1 MTYNLF
7 TTDRLQP
14 PRISDALASCL
25 NIELDSVDVADIDAD
40 QENRNWDALALC
52 DYSHVFGDVSLTLDI
67 FAQNAVSQQPTEPE
81 FASRFA
87 VAAQT
92 VVLYPAEEQVPSAYW
107 LVTPTGSVTR
117 ARLLASDDERPKY
130 SIDAVETAVP
140 QLPGVRV
147 MQLPEIVRE
156 QHVPVPAT
164 SEFIH
169 ATEILRKSPE
179 GLADPALADEPGS
192 HLYHSRAYLAEWE
205 RMVRRMESGWHPTG
219 KYPVEL
225 YCEALLARDRIEQL
239 SEQLPRPVAD
249 LLRKSAGQLDET
261 FKKCS
266 TPDDAWA
273 AEAGVSGSLTDLSE
287 RGWWWH
293 RKPLT
298 HPWDKPNPK

>member
-14 PRISDALASCL
+14 PRVSDALASCL
-25 NIELDSVDVADIDAD
+25 RVEPNSVDVADVDAD
-40 QENRNWDALALC
+40 QDIRNWDALALC
-52 DYSHVFGDVSLTLDI
+52 DYSDVLGDVSLTLDI
-67 FAQNAVSQQPTEPE
+67 FVQDAVSQQPPESE

-92 VVLYPAEEQVPSAYW
+92 VVLYPAEEHLPSAYW
-107 LVTPTGSVTR
+107 LVTPTGLVTR
-117 ARLLASDDERPKY
+117 ARLLASDDERPEY
-130 SIDAVETAVP
+130 SIDAVEAAVP
-140 QLPGVRV
+140 QLPGIRV

-156 QHVPVPAT
+156 QHVPTPTT
-164 SEFIH
+164 SEFVH
-169 ATEILRKSPE
+169 ATELLRKAQETP
-179 GLADPALADEPGS
+179 ANPALADESES

-205 RMVRRMESGWHPTG
+205 RMVRRMESDWHPTG

-239 SEQLPRPVAD
+239 PEELSRPVAD
-249 LLRKSAGQLDET
+249 LLRQSVGQLDEA
-261 FKKCS
+261 FKKC
-266 TPDDAWA
+266 TAPDDTWA
-273 AEAGVSGSLTDLSE
+273 AEAEVPGSPADLGG

-298 HPWDKPNPK
+298 LPWDKN

>member
-14 PRISDALASCL
+14 PRVSNALASCL
-25 NIELDSVDVADIDAD
+25 HVEPNSVDVADVDAD
-40 QENRNWDALALC
+40 QDNRNWDALALC
-52 DYSHVFGDVSLTLDI
+52 DYSPVLGDVSLTLDI
-67 FAQNAVSQQPTEPE
+67 FVQDAVPQQPTEPE

-92 VVLYPAEEQVPSAYW
+92 VVLYPAEEHLPSAYW
-107 LVTPTGSVTR
+107 LVTPAGLVTR
-117 ARLLASDDERPKY
+117 ARLLASDDERPEY
-130 SIDAVETAVP
+130 SIDAVEAAVP
-140 QLPGVRV
+140 QLPDIRV

-156 QHVPVPAT
+156 QHVPTPTT

-169 ATEILRKSPE
+169 ATELLRKTQESPTV
-179 GLADPALADEPGS
+179 PVIVDETGS
-192 HLYHSRAYLAEWE
+192 HLYQSRAYLAEWE

-219 KYPVEL
+219 NYPVEL

-239 SEQLPRPVAD
+239 PEELSRPVAD
-249 LLRKSAGQLDET
+249 LLRKSVEQLDEA
-261 FKKCS
+261 FKKC
-266 TPDDAWA
+266 TAPDDTWA
-273 AEAGVSGSLTDLSE
+273 TGVGVPGSFADLSE

-298 HPWDKPNPK
+298 LPWDKN